1 MNLEFIK
8 PVYGAVKSVNG
19 MTGDVVIEV
28 PEADLAGYA
37 TEEYVAKKIAEA
49 ELAEGDVDLSAYY
62 TKSETDK
69 RIDEKIAAIEIPDVE
84 IPDVDLTGY
93 ATEEYVAQEISKIE
107 LLEGPQGPVGPQGE
121 TGLQGPQGEVGPVGP
136 QGPQGEQGIAGKAGP
151 QGPQG
156 EPGADYVLTEADKL
170 EIAGMVEVSGGDA
183 DLSNYY
189 TKSEVDE
196 LIAATGSAELVIWE
210 GTFNSKEDFPQL
222 SNEEVAKLIEVSSK
236 EVSITLKNYDD
247 NSEINFKSSVYYDEH
262 GSTLEFQ
269 GVDEASAGL
278 LTHLYVYTD
287 NNMLEAGLYN
297 NTGKVDIK
305 IFLSG
310 QRDYYTREEA
320 DSKMQDAITEA
331 LNGGGGSVA
340 VDNTTIVQN
349 GDGTISTAIGGGR
362 VQTSEPVF
370 YINWHDET
378 GVTTSGTT
386 QGAPFYVPVGEAF
399 DYHVF
404 DGDTTKQYL
413 MTIDVRDVD
422 AGDAITTYSGF
433 GTITTDYYGATF
445 TPVVQSGFDY
455 LGRFY
460 YSGGETIYI
469 TTGTK
474 YGWATNNKL
483 FITRLILEEP
493 AQYDYQYINNDF
505 LNVDTEAFRIKD
517 GALTPWFK
525 GFTADT
531 ENNIYYQNGTD
542 ISSGTIREAFFFGLD
557 NNVSDKYDGA
567 HSTYRKN
574 QQTIIMGKGNYVG
587 APFSVVL
594 GENNSVVGVNMFAIG
609 NGLHIKQ
616 KNQAAFGLCNEY
628 GIDATIQFGVG
639 ASVSDRLTGMSIDST
654 GNVVAKGTFSNGG
667 ADYAEY
673 FEWADGNPE
682 DEDRIGLIVALEG
695 DMIRL
700 AKPED
705 EILGII
711 SGTAAV
717 IGDDA
722 QWHWSKKYLTDE
734 FGRVQ
739 HKYVEIKTEAY
750 DEDGNPVEQI
760 ERVKTLKLN
769 PAWDESAVYVSRAER
784 KEWDTVG
791 LFGKLYVRDDGTC
804 AVGGYA
810 SVGADGKATNSATK
824 TNMRVMERVNDNI
837 VKVFMK

>member
-28 PEADLAGYA
+28 PEANLEGYA

-49 ELAEGDVDLSAYY
+49 ELSEGDVDLSAYY

-69 RIDEKIAAIEIPDVE
+69 RIDEKIAAIEIPEPE

-121 TGLQGPQGEVGPVGP
+121 VGPVGP
-136 QGPQGEQGIAGKAGP
+136 QGPQGEQGLAGKAGP

-210 GTFNSKEDFPQL
+210 GTFNSKEDSPQL

-247 NSEINFKSSVYYDEH
+247 NSEITFKSSVYYDEY

-269 GVDEASAGL
+269 GIDEASAGL

-287 NNMLEAGLYN
+287 NNMLDAGLYN

-320 DSKMQDAITEA
+320 DSKVQDAITEA
-331 LNGGGGSVA
+331 LNGGGGSAA

-349 GDGTISTAIGGGR
+349 ADGTISTAIGGGR
-362 VQTSEPVF
+362 VKTSDAIT
-370 YINWHDET
+370 YIDYNDET
-378 GVTTSGTT
+378 GVTNPDYQTT
-386 QGAPFYVPVGEAF
+386 ACYVPLEPF
-399 DYHVF
+399 DFHVF
-404 DGDTTKQYL
+404 DGDASKQYL
-413 MTIDVRDVD
+413 LTIEVRD
-422 AGDAITTYSGF
+422 ASKGDARTKYYGLC
-433 GTITTDYYGATF
+433 TISTDYYGATIN
-445 TPVVQSGFDY
+445 PVTWTDFNAWFN
-455 LGRFY
+455 RFY
-460 YSGGETIYI
+460 YSGGETIYVAFS
-469 TTGTK
+469 TQAWNTQ
-474 YGWATNNKL
+474 NKI
-483 FITRLILEEP
+483 FVTRFTLEEP
-493 AQYDYQYINNDF
+493 AQFDYQYIDSAF
-505 LNVDTEAFRIKD
+505 LNLDGDSFNVKD
-517 GALTPWFK
+517 GMISTKLSGLNSIKSQAVVAQNTVNINSLTSKNTQILAF
-525 GFTADT
+525 
-531 ENNIYYQNGTD
+531 GTD
-542 ISSGTIREAFFFGLD
+542 INLSDGYYNSAYYGTKDAI
-557 NNVSDKYDGA
+557 
-567 HSTYRKN
+567 
-574 QQTIIMGKGNYVG
+574 
-587 APFSVVL
+587 VL
-594 GENNSVVGVNMFAIG
+594 GSGNVVGCIYGTAVGRSNLLTG
-609 NGLHIKQ
+609 NNLL
-616 KNQAAFGLCNEY
+616 AFGSGLSLQGHNKAAYGFCNES
-628 GIDATIQFGVG
+628 GSDATVQIGVG
-639 ASVSDRLTGMSIDST
+639 ANTSSRLTGLTIDST
-654 GNVVAKGTFSNGG
+654 GNVVTKGTVSNGG

-673 FEWADGNPE
+673 FEWVDGNSE
-682 DEDRIGLIVALEG
+682 AEDRIGYMVTLEG
-695 DMIRL
+695 DKIRF
-700 AKPED
+700 AAPGD

-711 SGTAAV
+711 SGTAAM

-734 FGRVQ
+734 FGRIQ
-739 HKYVEIKTEAY
+739 HEYVEIKTEAF
-750 DEDGNPVEQI
+750 DADGNPVEQI
-760 ERVKTLKLN
+760 EKVKTLKLN
-769 PAWDESAVYVSRAER
+769 PDWDENASYVSRKER
-784 KEWDTVG
+784 KEWDIVG

-810 SVGADGKATNSATK
+810 SVGANGVATNSAEK

-837 VKVFMK
+837 IKVFMK